1 MTEHRPTKRSPL
13 YNISLQ
19 WVMILPFVVQILC
32 MVSLVGY
39 LSYRSGQQ
47 AVENLANQLLRQT
60 SARVGDRLT
69 IHLQPAQLNVATNSL
84 AVERGMISLDNRE
97 QLREQLWQQIILN
110 PSISTSDFYGD
121 DGRGIS
127 YVRIGTAENLKLF
140 KRLTGKDIEVG
151 SIIFSEIIPSQRR
164 FYSTDSQ
171 GLPRELIYQE
181 NDDFRVLDWYV
192 EAKNIQAR
200 NGDKQHLSDVNR
212 ARVTKDLQINAIA
225 PVYDVDQ
232 KFQGF
237 FVSIY
242 YSLSEISL
250 FLNQLKI
257 SPTGQIFIIE
267 RSGHLVGSSVLAENL
282 GTRQP
287 TQPTRLL
294 AQHSQDL
301 VTREVSKQLI
311 QQFGDFDRLKESKQL
326 ELTVGGRHLFVQIA
340 PYDDKYGLDWH
351 LVMIIPKSDFITEI
365 QENAYRTLLPCGLA
379 LFIPIGIGI
388 WTSRRI
394 GRSLSRLTKAIFD
407 EQGKVIKLQ
416 GTAQDVSERKE
427 VGIDLQESETQ
438 LRNLFSGMKDYIFVL
453 NGEGRCLKVAPTKAN
468 IESNAS
474 VKLNQTVQQH
484 LQQQVGDR
492 FVETIQQVLRTKKSA
507 EIEYSLAIMGKEQW
521 FSTIVSPLD
530 QESVLWIV
538 RDIGDRKLLEQE
550 LTYNYNLRE
559 LLFHES
565 TDAMFLIDSETSII
579 FDCNQ
584 QAIKLFEVDHK
595 SKLLNI
601 VGRALHKRDLTAQE
615 SAWITQEVDKKG
627 FCNLEIEYLSFKGR
641 EFWGD
646 LLLKRINFGER
657 YFSLARIADITI
669 RKHTEIELL
678 KAKEAAEEATKAKS
692 AFLANMSHEI
702 RTPMNGVMGMAQLLE
717 TTELDEEQMDF
728 VKTIKDSGD
737 SLLSIINDI
746 LDLSKI
752 ESGMLAIEEWE
763 FKLEDL
769 ISGVCQLLNN
779 QAIAKQIEFQY
790 EIDPNV
796 PTIVCS
802 DRQRL
807 CQILLNLIGN
817 AIKFTQS
824 GAVTVSISREFQ
836 AFISSSNKYMLKF
849 AIADTGIG
857 IQGDQ
862 LEKLF
867 QPFSQADPSISRK
880 YGGTGLG
887 LVISKRLAELLGGM
901 IWVES
906 FGQVGGN
913 PPVDWQPSG
922 QTQGSTFHLAIAIST
937 NSAATQE
944 PLENEINN
952 ILFDDTIA
960 KKFPLQILI
969 VEDNK
974 VNQMVVEKL
983 LSKLGYHPD
992 TANNGLKAVEAVR
1005 NQFYDLILMDVQM
1018 PEMDG
1023 LTATKLIREK
1033 YNDSFC
1039 QAQIVAMTANA
1050 LSDDRQACLDAG
1062 MDDYIVK
1069 PINIQE
1075 IIRIVSSILF
1085 RSSSQD
1091 GGDGG

>member
-1 MTEHRPTKRSPL
+1 
-13 YNISLQ
+13 
-19 WVMILPFVVQILC
+19 
-32 MVSLVGY
+32 
-39 LSYRSGQQ
+39 
-47 AVENLANQLLRQT
+47 LL
-60 SARVGDRLT
+60 L
-69 IHLQPAQLNVATNSL
+69 
-84 AVERGMISLDNRE
+84 
-97 QLREQLWQQIILN
+97 
-110 PSISTSDFYGD
+110 
-121 DGRGIS
+121 
-127 YVRIGTAENLKLF
+127 
-140 KRLTGKDIEVG
+140 
-151 SIIFSEIIPSQRR
+151 
-164 FYSTDSQ
+164 
-171 GLPRELIYQE
+171 
-181 NDDFRVLDWYV
+181 
-192 EAKNIQAR
+192 
-200 NGDKQHLSDVNR
+200 
-212 ARVTKDLQINAIA
+212 
-225 PVYDVDQ
+225 
-232 KFQGF
+232 
-237 FVSIY
+237 
-242 YSLSEISL
+242 
-250 FLNQLKI
+250 
-257 SPTGQIFIIE
+257 
-267 RSGHLVGSSVLAENL
+267 
-282 GTRQP
+282 
-287 TQPTRLL
+287 
-294 AQHSQDL
+294 
-301 VTREVSKQLI
+301 
-311 QQFGDFDRLKESKQL
+311 
-326 ELTVGGRHLFVQIA
+326 
-340 PYDDKYGLDWH
+340 
-351 LVMIIPKSDFITEI
+351 
-365 QENAYRTLLPCGLA
+365 CGLA
-379 LFIPIGIGI
+379 LFISIGI

-407 EQGKVIKLQ
+407 EQGKIIKLQ

-468 IESNAS
+468 IESNVS

-530 QESVLWIV
+530 QESVLWV
-538 RDIGDRKLLEQE
+538 ARDIGDRKLLEQE

-565 TDAMFLIDSETSII
+565 TDALFLIDSETSII

-627 FCNLEIEYLSFKGR
+627 FCSLEIEYLTFKGR

-807 CQILLNLIGN
+807 RQILLNLIGN

-960 KKFPLQILI
+960 KKSPLQILI

-974 VNQMVVEKL
+974 VNQMVAEKL

-1005 NQFYDLILMDVQM
+1005 NQFYDLMLMDVQM

-1033 YNDSFC
+1033 YNDSFY

-1075 IIRIVSSILF
+1075 IIRIVSSILY

-1091 GGDGG
+1091 CGDGG